1 MRFGRSIVIIAAF
14 VALTAGAAACGGG
27 GDGKLATPTAFSIT
41 TRASGDVTPFPTP
54 QVTGNAIVSPTKGY
68 SASFPDGWKF
78 HANLVQTADASVDA
92 IFEPLTPGANV
103 QANISANCIVE
114 RAGQSEEERVSFQ
127 KTNTLRQGL
136 NKDIQ
141 VSQMKFAGMDATVLS
156 YRFVSQT
163 AGTPELDKQ
172 DILFASPKCAW
183 IVTTTA
189 PAGQRPKYQADF
201 DIFLNTFK
209 LIS

>member
-1 MRFGRSIVIIAAF
+1 MRLGRSIVIIAAL
-14 VALTAGAAACGGG
+14 VGLGTGQAACGGSSA
-27 GDGKLATPTAFSIT
+27 KIPTPTAFSVT
-41 TRASGDVTPFPTP
+41 TRVSGDVTPFPTP
-54 QVTGNAIVSPTKGY
+54 QVIGSTITSPTKGY

-78 HANLVQTADASVDA
+78 HANLVQTADASIDA
-92 IFEPLTPGANV
+92 IFEPLAPGANV
-103 QANISANCIVE
+103 QASISANCIVE
-114 RAGQSEEERVSFQ
+114 RGGQSEDERVAFQ

-136 NKDIQ
+136 NKDIT

-189 PAGQRPKYQADF
+189 PAGQRDKYQANF
-201 DIFLNTFK
+201 AIFLNSFK
-209 LIS
+209 LLS